1 MVCIDVQAMDDR
13 LIEGQE
19 SITVTTDSNNT
30 FDRVSG
36 STAVT
41 ITDNDGK

>member
-1 MVCIDVQAMDDR
+1 MCISVQAVDDR
-13 LIEGQE
+13 LIEGEE
-19 SITVTTDSNNT
+19 SITVTTNSNIT